1 MWMHGW
7 RHQRRRGLRTWIIM
21 MIQRSPRN
29 GAEIMAEIETI
40 TQGWWR
46 PSPGSVYPVLE
57 DLTKEGLI
65 NKREDAR
72 YELTSKGKESIEWPF
87 GMPNR
92 QPQGVEEMLNEITN
106 YVSYLEDLNK
116 SDRARIEP
124 HRDRIN
130 RIADRLSD
138 LTR

>member
-29 GAEIMAEIETI
+29 GAEIMAEIETM

-46 PSPGSVYPVLE
+46 PSPGSVYPVLD
-57 DLTKEGLI
+57 DLTSEGLI
-65 NKREDAR
+65 NKREDGR

-92 QPQGVEEMLNEITN
+92 QPQGVEEMLNEITG
-106 YVSYLEDLNK
+106 YVSYFEDLSK
-116 SDRARIEP
+116 SDRTRIEP
-124 HRDRIN
+124 HTDRIK

>member
-1 MWMHGW
+1 
-7 RHQRRRGLRTWIIM
+7 M

-29 GAEIMAEIETI
+29 GAEIMAEIETM

-46 PSPGSVYPVLE
+46 PSPGSVYPVLD

-65 NKREDAR
+65 NKREDGR

-92 QPQGVEEMLNEITN
+92 QPQGVEEMLNEITG
-106 YVSYLEDLNK
+106 YVSYFEDLIK

-124 HRDRIN
+124 HTDRIK
-130 RIADRLSD
+130 RLADRLSD

>member
-21 MIQRSPRN
+21 MIRHSPRN
-29 GAEIMAEIETI
+29 GAEIMNEIETM

-46 PSPGSVYPVLE
+46 PSPGSVYPVLD
-57 DLTKEGLI
+57 DLAKEGLI
-65 NKREDAR
+65 TKREDGK

-87 GMPNR
+87 GVPTR
-92 QPQGVEEMLNEITN
+92 HPQNIEDMLNEISG
-106 YVSYLEDLNK
+106 YISYFEDLNN
-116 SDRARIEP
+116 SDRAKIEP
-124 HRDRIN
+124 HKDKIKG
-130 RIADRLSD
+130 IAGRLIE